1 MVSIHLILLF
11 IRFGKVPVIVTQM
24 FQYIS
29 CYSLSGSIGEL
40 SVVNRLFQYISCYS
54 LSIKTMVSVGIRKVS
69 IHLMLL
75 FIGLLQS
82 NSEPHSPFQYISCY
96 SLSVTGNTYGAK
108 DVRFNT
114 SHVTLYR
121 KTIQY
126 PQYPFCRFQYISC
139 YSLSW
144 SITDNKRLK
153 RVSIHLMLLFIRLV
167 ITFFFEMVCFN
178 TSHVTL
184 YQAAPMVKVI
194 DCKFQYI
201 SCYSLSVCRIKNL

>member
-1 MVSIHLILLF
+1 MLTDINELWIGYLLLSEQFHYIQHFIL
-11 IRFGKVPVIVTQM
+11 

-114 SHVTLYR
+114 SHVTLY
-121 KTIQY
+121 
-126 PQYPFCRFQYISC
+126 P
-139 YSLSW
+139 
-144 SITDNKRLK
+144 RLP
-153 RVSIHLMLLFIRLV
+153 L
-167 ITFFFEMVCFN
+167 
-178 TSHVTL
+178 
-184 YQAAPMVKVI
+184 
-194 DCKFQYI
+194 D
-201 SCYSLSVCRIKNL
+201 

>member
-75 FIGLLQS
+75 FIM
-82 NSEPHSPFQYISCY
+82 QYIE
-96 SLSVTGNTYGAK
+96 
-108 DVRFNT
+108 
-114 SHVTLYR
+114 
-121 KTIQY
+121 
-126 PQYPFCRFQYISC
+126 
-139 YSLSW
+139 
-144 SITDNKRLK
+144 RLQE
-153 RVSIHLMLLFIRLV
+153 RY
-167 ITFFFEMVCFN
+167 CFN

-184 YQAAPMVKVI
+184 YPRLPL
-194 DCKFQYI
+194 D
-201 SCYSLSVCRIKNL
+201 

>member
-96 SLSVTGNTYGAK
+96 SLSK
-108 DVRFNT
+108 DHPVP
-114 SHVTLYR
+114 SV
-121 KTIQY
+121 
-126 PQYPFCRFQYISC
+126 PFLQ
-139 YSLSW
+139 
-144 SITDNKRLK
+144 
-153 RVSIHLMLLFIRLV
+153 VSIHLMLLFIL
-167 ITFFFEMVCFN
+167 E
-178 TSHVTL
+178 
-184 YQAAPMVKVI
+184 Y
-194 DCKFQYI
+194 YG
-201 SCYSLSVCRIKNL
+201 

>member
-1 MVSIHLILLF
+1 MLTDINELWIGYLLLSEQFHYIQHF
-11 IRFGKVPVIVTQM
+11 I
-24 FQYIS
+24 
-29 CYSLSGSIGEL
+29 
-40 SVVNRLFQYISCYS
+40 LFQYISCYS

-139 YSLSW
+139 YSLS
-144 SITDNKRLK
+144 KQ
-153 RVSIHLMLLFIRLV
+153 
-167 ITFFFEMVCFN
+167 EE
-178 TSHVTL
+178 
-184 YQAAPMVKVI
+184 
-194 DCKFQYI
+194 
-201 SCYSLSVCRIKNL
+201 

>member
-96 SLSVTGNTYGAK
+96 SLSEVSAIIAGPIT
-108 DVRFNT
+108 RFNT
-114 SHVTLYR
+114 SHVTLYPSTYR
-121 KTIQY
+121 KENGMKL
-126 PQYPFCRFQYISC
+126 FQYISC
-139 YSLSW
+139 YSLSYVNKKDK
-144 SITDNKRLK
+144 SI
-153 RVSIHLMLLFIRLV
+153 IQM
-167 ITFFFEMVCFN
+167 
-178 TSHVTL
+178 
-184 YQAAPMVKVI
+184 
-194 DCKFQYI
+194 FQYI
-201 SCYSLSVCRIKNL
+201 SCYSLSNYTENIMEDKASFNTSHVTLYLRELGIAF

>member
-1 MVSIHLILLF
+1 MLTDINELWIGYLLLSEQFHYIQHF
-11 IRFGKVPVIVTQM
+11 I
-24 FQYIS
+24 
-29 CYSLSGSIGEL
+29 
-40 SVVNRLFQYISCYS
+40 LFQYISCYS

-114 SHVTLYR
+114 SHVTLYHAVHR
-121 KTIQY
+121 TTTGKVL
-126 PQYPFCRFQYISC
+126 FQYISC
-139 YSLSW
+139 YSLSQV
-144 SITDNKRLK
+144 TVGL
-153 RVSIHLMLLFIRLV
+153 VEHLF
-167 ITFFFEMVCFN
+167 CFN

-184 YQAAPMVKVI
+184 YH
-194 DCKFQYI
+194 
-201 SCYSLSVCRIKNL
+201 

>member
-1 MVSIHLILLF
+1 
-11 IRFGKVPVIVTQM
+11 M

-96 SLSVTGNTYGAK
+96 SSSVTGNTYGAK

-153 RVSIHLMLLFIRLV
+153 RVSIHLMLLFIFCCWFLWLHIKFV
-167 ITFFFEMVCFN
+167 SIHLMLLFIKL
-178 TSHVTL
+178 HKTL
-184 YQAAPMVKVI
+184 
-194 DCKFQYI
+194 
-201 SCYSLSVCRIKNL
+201 

>member
-114 SHVTLYR
+114 SHVTLYLGVLR
-121 KTIQY
+121 IISGWNE
-126 PQYPFCRFQYISC
+126 FQYISC
-139 YSLSW
+139 YSLS
-144 SITDNKRLK
+144 KQ
-153 RVSIHLMLLFIRLV
+153 
-167 ITFFFEMVCFN
+167 EE
-178 TSHVTL
+178 
-184 YQAAPMVKVI
+184 
-194 DCKFQYI
+194 
-201 SCYSLSVCRIKNL
+201 

>member
-1 MVSIHLILLF
+1 MLLF
-11 IRFGKVPVIVTQM
+11 IIKMQLKKVIEYYGFNTSHITLYQ
-24 FQYIS
+24 IWESS
-29 CYSLSGSIGEL
+29 C
-40 SVVNRLFQYISCYS
+40 NRN
-54 LSIKTMVSVGIRKVS
+54 TNVS

-139 YSLSW
+139 YSLS
-144 SITDNKRLK
+144 IPEDVQDKIKKL
-153 RVSIHLMLLFIRLV
+153 
-167 ITFFFEMVCFN
+167 
-178 TSHVTL
+178 
-184 YQAAPMVKVI
+184 
-194 DCKFQYI
+194 FQYI
-201 SCYSLSVCRIKNL
+201 SCYSLSKISRP

>member
-108 DVRFNT
+108 DVRFNP

-139 YSLSW
+139 YSLS
-144 SITDNKRLK
+144 SFTKR
-153 RVSIHLMLLFIRLV
+153 FNCCRLW
-167 ITFFFEMVCFN
+167 
-178 TSHVTL
+178 
-184 YQAAPMVKVI
+184 
-194 DCKFQYI
+194 FQYI
-201 SCYSLSVCRIKNL
+201 SCYSLSKWEDVN

>member
-1 MVSIHLILLF
+1 MLTDINELWIGYLLLSEQFHYIQHFIL
-11 IRFGKVPVIVTQM
+11 

-40 SVVNRLFQYISCYS
+40 SVVNRL
-54 LSIKTMVSVGIRKVS
+54 
-69 IHLMLL
+69 
-75 FIGLLQS
+75 
-82 NSEPHSPFQYISCY
+82 FQYISCY

-153 RVSIHLMLLFIRLV
+153 RVSIHLMLLFIKTGGINDGKI
-167 ITFFFEMVCFN
+167 ITVSIHLMLLFIFCCWFLWLHIKFVSIHLMLLFIKL
-178 TSHVTL
+178 HKTL
-184 YQAAPMVKVI
+184 
-194 DCKFQYI
+194 
-201 SCYSLSVCRIKNL
+201 

>member
-139 YSLSW
+139 YSLSFAAGFFG
-144 SITDNKRLK
+144 SISN
-153 RVSIHLMLLFIRLV
+153 S
-167 ITFFFEMVCFN
+167 
-178 TSHVTL
+178 
-184 YQAAPMVKVI
+184 
-194 DCKFQYI
+194 FQYI
-201 SCYSLSVCRIKNL
+201 SCYSLSSFTKRFNCCRLWFQYISCYSLSKWEDVN

>member
-1 MVSIHLILLF
+1 MLLSEQFHYIQHFIL
-11 IRFGKVPVIVTQM
+11 

-114 SHVTLYR
+114 SHVTLYQNR
-121 KTIQY
+121 
-126 PQYPFCRFQYISC
+126 R
-139 YSLSW
+139 
-144 SITDNKRLK
+144 NKRWKDHYCFNTSHVTLY
-153 RVSIHLMLLFIRLV
+153 RSIIKNIW
-167 ITFFFEMVCFN
+167 ITYCSFN

-184 YQAAPMVKVI
+184 YQASQNALTAADSGFNTSHVTLYLNGKM
-194 DCKFQYI
+194 
-201 SCYSLSVCRIKNL
+201 

>member
-114 SHVTLYR
+114 SHVTLYQASQNAL
-121 KTIQY
+121 TAAD
-126 PQYPFCRFQYISC
+126 SG
-139 YSLSW
+139 
-144 SITDNKRLK
+144 
-153 RVSIHLMLLFIRLV
+153 
-167 ITFFFEMVCFN
+167 FN

-184 YQAAPMVKVI
+184 YLNGKM
-194 DCKFQYI
+194 
-201 SCYSLSVCRIKNL
+201 

>member
-24 FQYIS
+24 
-29 CYSLSGSIGEL
+29 
-40 SVVNRLFQYISCYS
+40 FQYISCYS

-139 YSLSW
+139 YSLSC
-144 SITDNKRLK
+144 ST
-153 RVSIHLMLLFIRLV
+153 
-167 ITFFFEMVCFN
+167 
-178 TSHVTL
+178 
-184 YQAAPMVKVI
+184 
-194 DCKFQYI
+194 
-201 SCYSLSVCRIKNL
+201 

>member
-1 MVSIHLILLF
+1 
-11 IRFGKVPVIVTQM
+11 M

-121 KTIQY
+121 SIIKNIWITY
-126 PQYPFCRFQYISC
+126 CSFNTSHVTLYLLLLV
-139 YSLSW
+139 SLAPYQ
-144 SITDNKRLK
+144 
-153 RVSIHLMLLFIRLV
+153 IR
-167 ITFFFEMVCFN
+167 FN

-184 YQAAPMVKVI
+184 YQASQNALTAADSGFNTSHVTLYLNGKM
-194 DCKFQYI
+194 
-201 SCYSLSVCRIKNL
+201 

>member
-96 SLSVTGNTYGAK
+96 SLSFAAGFFGSISN
-108 DVRFNT
+108 
-114 SHVTLYR
+114 S
-121 KTIQY
+121 
-126 PQYPFCRFQYISC
+126 FQYISC
-139 YSLSW
+139 YSLS
-144 SITDNKRLK
+144 SFTKR
-153 RVSIHLMLLFIRLV
+153 FNCCRLW
-167 ITFFFEMVCFN
+167 
-178 TSHVTL
+178 
-184 YQAAPMVKVI
+184 
-194 DCKFQYI
+194 FQYI
-201 SCYSLSVCRIKNL
+201 SCYSLSKWEDVN

>member
-40 SVVNRLFQYISCYS
+40 SVVNRL
-54 LSIKTMVSVGIRKVS
+54 
-69 IHLMLL
+69 
-75 FIGLLQS
+75 
-82 NSEPHSPFQYISCY
+82 FQYISCY

-153 RVSIHLMLLFIRLV
+153 RVSIHLMLLFIKL
-167 ITFFFEMVCFN
+167 
-178 TSHVTL
+178 HKTL
-184 YQAAPMVKVI
+184 
-194 DCKFQYI
+194 
-201 SCYSLSVCRIKNL
+201 